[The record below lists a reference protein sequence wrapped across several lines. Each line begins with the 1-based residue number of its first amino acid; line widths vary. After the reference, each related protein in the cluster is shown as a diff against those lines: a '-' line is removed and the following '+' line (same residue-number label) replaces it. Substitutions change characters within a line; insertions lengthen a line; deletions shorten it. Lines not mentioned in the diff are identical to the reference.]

1 MASPEKHPA
10 PETQFDGDDSKPQLR
25 PQDLED
31 LAGIFDRL
39 RVLYRKKEDSILPPP
54 KKLIAKN
61 PGKVDDL
68 AIEFDKKL
76 TDIMISL
83 STILQDSLVT
93 TSQKWA
99 EIEKGKFLLYNFCC
113 ETIGK
118 YLAKHKAS
126 ITGKDAKELH
136 SILSKVREGLS
147 SSFLNLG
154 SLFHS
159 KAEQE
164 VQTTCGEEMQKIRK
178 LLELKDTH
186 MREFE
191 ENLQSK
197 HDTA

>member
-1 MASPEKHPA
+1 
-10 PETQFDGDDSKPQLR
+10 
-25 PQDLED
+25 
-31 LAGIFDRL
+31 
-39 RVLYRKKEDSILPPP
+39 VLYRKKEDSILPPP

-83 STILQDSLVT
+83 STILQDTLVT

-113 ETIGK
+113 ETIVK
-118 YLAKHKAS
+118 YLAKHRAS

-154 SLFHS
+154 SLFYS

-164 VQTTCGEEMQKIRK
+164 VQTTCGEEMQRIRK
-178 LLELKDTH
+178 LLELKAAH

-191 ENLQSK
+191 ESLQSK
-197 HDTA
+197 QDTA